1 MLRKPLAVVVLL
13 CIVIACSSASAQDY
27 KTEAQNMINTLNPV
41 NEALGP
47 LIDSANNDLR
57 DRLEQL
63 RGIIGEALVNLNA
76 IVKDSTIRLN
86 ADGEAR
92 LNQLNNHLR
101 ENLDLLNGIESHRI
115 TQIDQAAQARIDQ
128 FETATDQFA
137 ESLPIGMQ
145 PLPKAPAHGY
155 ALVKPVNKDYTV
167 LYISGAGLKKGG
179 TEPKAYF
186 FQGDDSDHHYLWHNG
201 TPLTVMASSMG
212 LIQIKIPKSLFPRQ
226 GQADKSIMLKLATNN
241 HLPGSVEP
249 SFPLLLCASVPKYT
263 ASVGIEAT
271 GYFWKTQ
278 VVDYPTYTQPTIKQ
292 YRIEDGGSNAAYNIC
307 ASNADSD
314 GWVADPTVNVPNP
327 DVHARNILFGLEY
340 GAALEHVGALIPNF
354 PSHGCLHLYAGHDRS
369 GGGFAE
375 ALGIVVHQRKLF
387 PGTCGSGSL
396 VPQDLMYGI
405 NTIDAKPDSFESA
418 CVEAKDGA
426 PSSAR
431 VSTRLTIKD
440 DAGSSPDVQDLTTSS
455 SIDQSFFN
463 GSIKASIDE
472 NGLIRLNVKASC
484 RQDDI
489 NYQ

>member
-1 MLRKPLAVVVLL
+1 M
-13 CIVIACSSASAQDY
+13 
-27 KTEAQNMINTLNPV
+27 NPI

-63 RGIIGEALVNLNA
+63 RGIIGEALTNLNA
-76 IVKDSTIRLN
+76 IIKDSTIRLN

-92 LNQLNNHLR
+92 LNQLNVHLR
-101 ENLDLLNGIESHRI
+101 DNLDLLNGIASHRI
-115 TQIDQAAQARIDQ
+115 TQIDKAAQARIDQ
-128 FETATDQFA
+128 LEIATDQLA
-137 ESLPIGMQ
+137 ESLPISMQ

-155 ALVKPVNKDYTV
+155 ALVKPENKDYAL

-186 FQGDDSDHHYLWHNG
+186 FQGDDSDRHLLYHDG
-201 TPLTVMASSMG
+201 TQLTVVASSMG
-212 LIQIKIPKSLFPRQ
+212 LIQIKIPKSLFPSH

-249 SFPLLLCASVPKYT
+249 SFPLLLCSSVPKYT
-263 ASVGIEAT
+263 ASVGIEAK
-271 GYFWKTQ
+271 GYFRKTQ
-278 VVDYPTYTQPTIKQ
+278 VVDYPTYTQPGIKQ
-292 YRIEDGGSNAAYNIC
+292 YRIEDGGSNNAYNIC

-314 GWVADPTVNVPNP
+314 GWVTDPVNAPNP
-327 DVHARNILFGLEY
+327 DVHGKNILYGLEY
-340 GAALEHVGALIPNF
+340 AGASEHVGALIPNN
-354 PSHGCLHLYAGHDRS
+354 PSNGCLRLYAGRDSS

-375 ALGIVVHQRKLF
+375 AWGIVVHQRKLF
-387 PGTCGSGSL
+387 SGACGSGSL
-396 VPQDLMYGI
+396 GPKPLNFGI
-405 NTIDAKPDSFESA
+405 NTIDAKPDAFEAA

-431 VSTRLTIKD
+431 VTTRLTIKD
-440 DAGSSPDVQDLTTSS
+440 DAGSPPDVQDLPTSTS
-455 SIDQSFFN
+455 TEQSFFD
-463 GSIKASIDE
+463 GSIKASMNE
-472 NGLIRLNVKASC
+472 NGLIRLNVVANC